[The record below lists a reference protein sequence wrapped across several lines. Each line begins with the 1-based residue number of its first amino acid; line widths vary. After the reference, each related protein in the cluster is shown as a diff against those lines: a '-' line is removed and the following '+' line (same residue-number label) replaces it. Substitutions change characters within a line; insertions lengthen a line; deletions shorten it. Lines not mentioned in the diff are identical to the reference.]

1 MFVKFMFL
9 NVLLAPEDSGS
20 GSGPVEEK
28 SLDIGDMVKYFGEGL
43 DEKDTEEKEEIDEE
57 GDEKDKE
64 GKDDKEDEKLDELKL
79 DDEEN
84 QEDIVLNDVPSLN
97 SITKKYPTILKD
109 FPQLKPI
116 FYREQQYSEVFPTVK
131 DAREAVEKVRSYDNF
146 ENSLLSGDISAVLN
160 SVKEADK
167 EAFDSITDH
176 FLNTLGKVDS
186 EARLKIIGRVAKDI
200 AVSMAQN
207 GDENMKLAAQYMH
220 KYLFN
225 DANITGY
232 KLNPPKSDAK
242 DEKATLLDKREQEFV
257 QSQLDTHVG
266 DVSTRVEN
274 LLTKSI
280 EEVIDSKNQ
289 MTPYVKSKAI
299 KDIIASLDDEL
310 KADSRWTAALNQAW
324 IDAGRN
330 GFNRAK
336 LDKIRNSCLHKAKGM
351 LPAIM
356 RRVKAEA
363 LKGNTAREDRDFESD
378 NKPLPRGGM
387 AKDKPANRNE
397 RSNNQSN
404 RDSGNKIPR
413 GMSTRDFFMKD

>member
-1 MFVKFMFL
+1 MFVKFMF
-9 NVLLAPEDSGS
+9 VLLAAEDNNSGS
-20 GSGPVEEK
+20 GGNVEDK

-43 DEKDTEEKEEIDEE
+43 EEKDNLDEV
-57 GDEKDKE
+57 DKE
-64 GKDDKEDEKLDELKL
+64 DVLEEDDKKKEKSKDDKEELEDLELK
-79 DDEEN
+79 DEEN
-84 QEDIVLNDVPSLN
+84 EDIVLNDVPSLN

-131 DAREAVEKVRSYDNF
+131 DAREAVEKVKTYDNF
-146 ENSLLSGDISAVLN
+146 ENSLLSGDISAILT

-176 FLNTLGKVDS
+176 FLNTLGKIDS
-186 EARLKIIGRVAKDI
+186 DARLKIVARVAKDI
-200 AVSMAQN
+200 AISMSQN
-207 GDENMKLAAQYMH
+207 GDENLKLAAQWMH
-220 KYLFN
+220 KFLFN
-225 DANITGY
+225 DPTVSGY
-232 KLNPPKSDAK
+232 KVNPPKAEVK
-242 DEKATLLDKREQEFV
+242 DDRASLLDKRELDIV
-257 QSQLDTHVG
+257 QGQLNIHVE

-299 KDIIASLDDEL
+299 KDIISSLDEEL
-310 KADSRWTAALNQAW
+310 KSDTRWAAALNQAW
-324 IDAGRN
+324 VEAGRN

-363 LKGNTAREDRDFESD
+363 LKGSSAKEDRDYESD
-378 NKPLPRGGM
+378 NKPLPRGRM
-387 AKDKPANRNE
+387 AEEKPTRNRDDN
-397 RSNNQSN
+397 RSSSN
-404 RDSGNKIPR
+404 RESANKIPK